1 MALLGRAP
9 SALRRPSIWC
19 QTWGVPRTDPAIPIP
34 PELKAFI
41 ERGASV
47 MVGTRDSEL
56 VPELVRAWGPRVS
69 RDRKHISVCVAMA
82 AGVKTI
88 GNLREND
95 RVAVAFALPANSNAI
110 QVWGRCIG
118 TGPAQRDDLAAVQQH
133 RETFAGVNKDIGVPP
148 PFIEA
153 LWQRE
158 LAGSPVMVRIR
169 FVTEQIF
176 NQTPGPDAGSPL

>member
-1 MALLGRAP
+1 M
-9 SALRRPSIWC
+9 
-19 QTWGVPRTDPAIPIP
+19 PRVGPAILIP
-34 PELKAFI
+34 PELKALI

-69 RDRKHISVCVAMA
+69 RDRKHVIVCVAMA
-82 AGVKTI
+82 AGVKTL
-88 GNLREND
+88 GNLRDNA
-95 RVAVAFALPANSNAI
+95 RVAVTFALPANSNAI

-118 TGPAQRDDLAAVQQH
+118 TGRPHRDDLTAVQQH
-133 RETFAGVNKDIGVPP
+133 RDTFAQVNKGIGVPL

-169 FVTEQIF
+169 FVAEQIF

>member
-1 MALLGRAP
+1 M
-9 SALRRPSIWC
+9 
-19 QTWGVPRTDPAIPIP
+19 PIP
-34 PELKAFI
+34 PELTALI

-56 VPELVRAWGPRVS
+56 APELVRAWGPRVG
-69 RDRKHISVCVAMA
+69 RDRKHLSVCVAMG
-82 AGVKTI
+82 AGVRTL
-88 GNLREND
+88 GNLRDNA
-95 RVAVAFALPANSNAI
+95 RVAVTFALPADSNAI

-118 TGPAQRDDLAAVQQH
+118 TGRPLRDDLTAVQQH
-133 RETFAGVNKDIGVPP
+133 RDTFARVNKAIGVPL

-158 LAGSPVMVRIR
+158 LAGSPDMVRIR
-169 FVTEQIF
+169 FVAEQIF

>member
-1 MALLGRAP
+1 
-9 SALRRPSIWC
+9 
-19 QTWGVPRTDPAIPIP
+19 VPRADPAIPVP
-34 PELKAFI
+34 QELEALI
-41 ERGASV
+41 ERGASL

-69 RDRKHISVCVAMA
+69 RDRKHVSVCVAMA
-82 AGVKTI
+82 AGVKTL
-88 GNLREND
+88 GNLRDNA
-95 RVAVAFALPANSNAI
+95 RVAVTFALPANSNAM

-118 TGPAQRDDLAAVQQH
+118 TRRAQREDLTAVQQH
-133 RETFAGVNKDIGVPP
+133 RDAFARVNTDLGVPP

-158 LAGSPVMVRIR
+158 LAGSPAMFSIR
-169 FVTEQIF
+169 FVPERVF

>member
-1 MALLGRAP
+1 L
-9 SALRRPSIWC
+9 
-19 QTWGVPRTDPAIPIP
+19 GVPRADPAIAIP
-34 PELKAFI
+34 PEIKAHI

-69 RDRKHISVCVAMA
+69 RDRKHVSVCVATA
-82 AGVKTI
+82 AGGKTLA
-88 GNLREND
+88 NLRDNA
-95 RVAVAFALPANSNAI
+95 RLAVTFALPSNSNAI

-118 TGPAQRDDLAAVQQH
+118 TGRPLRDDLAAVQQH
-133 RETFAGVNKDIGVPP
+133 RDTFARVNTDIGVPR

-153 LWQRE
+153 LWQHE
-158 LAGSPVMVRIR
+158 LAGSPAMVRIR
-169 FVTEQIF
+169 FVAEQIF

>member
-1 MALLGRAP
+1 
-9 SALRRPSIWC
+9 
-19 QTWGVPRTDPAIPIP
+19 
-34 PELKAFI
+34 
-41 ERGASV
+41 

-82 AGVKTI
+82 AGVKTL
-88 GNLREND
+88 GNLRDNA
-95 RVAVAFALPANSNAI
+95 RVAVTFALPSNSNAI

-118 TGPAQRDDLAAVQQH
+118 TGPPHRDDLTAVQQH
-133 RETFAGVNKDIGVPP
+133 RDTFAQVSKGIGVPV

-158 LAGSPVMVRIR
+158 LAGSPVLVRIR
-169 FVTEQIF
+169 FVAEQIF

>member
-1 MALLGRAP
+1 MPRA
-9 SALRRPSIWC
+9 
-19 QTWGVPRTDPAIPIP
+19 DPAIPIP
-34 PELKAFI
+34 PELKALI

-69 RDRKHISVCVAMA
+69 RDRKHVSVCVAMA
-82 AGVKTI
+82 AGVKTL
-88 GNLREND
+88 GNLRDNA
-95 RVAVAFALPANSNAI
+95 RVAVTFALPANSNAI
-110 QVWGRCIG
+110 QVLGRCIG
-118 TGPAQRDDLAAVQQH
+118 TGPPHRDDLTAVQQH
-133 RETFAGVNKDIGVPP
+133 RDTFAQVNKGIGVPL

-169 FVTEQIF
+169 FVAEQIF

>member
-1 MALLGRAP
+1 MARA
-9 SALRRPSIWC
+9 
-19 QTWGVPRTDPAIPIP
+19 DPAVPIP

-47 MVGTRDSEL
+47 MVGTRDAEL

-69 RDRKHISVCVAMA
+69 RDEKHISVCVATA
-82 AGVKTI
+82 AGVKTL
-88 GNLREND
+88 GNLRDNA
-95 RVAVAFALPANSNAI
+95 RVAVTFALPANSHAI
-110 QVWGRCIG
+110 QVWGRCTG
-118 TGPAQRDDLAAVQQH
+118 TGPPHRDDLTAVQQH
-133 RETFAGVNKDIGVPP
+133 RDTFARVSEGIGVPL

-158 LAGSPVMVRIR
+158 LAGSPAMVRIQ
-169 FVTEQIF
+169 FVAEQIF